1 MSKALNRTPP
11 IIDRPWGS
19 VHNTVL
25 MRRLMSIQ
33 VSLAFVLAF
42 LLSPFL
48 HLHDAARHEHSATGL
63 HEHPAIAHT
72 HPVVSSPSSDHHNL
86 KGIGAPEAEHKA
98 SPLATFN
105 FTQGTPLALPFDIK
119 QERLQPDTPKQSSFA
134 FCSFTTRTHDPPLV
148 EAWAPRGPPV

>member
-1 MSKALNRTPP
+1 
-11 IIDRPWGS
+11 
-19 VHNTVL
+19 
-25 MRRLMSIQ
+25 MSIQ

-72 HPVVSSPSSDHHNL
+72 HPVASSPSTDHHNR
-86 KGIGAPEAEHKA
+86 KGIEASEAEHEA

-105 FTQGTPLALPFDIK
+105 FTQGTPPALPFDIE
-119 QERLQPDTPKQSSFA
+119 QESLQPDTLKQSSFA
-134 FCSFTTRTHDPPLV
+134 FCSFSTRTHDPPLV